1 MLRNILIL
9 LSLLLVCSIV
19 LPGLPLRAHQD
30 LLLQIEQ
37 LDGQI
42 SEDPQN
48 TELLIKRGDLYR
60 RHGDWASAEDD
71 FEMVRELS
79 PDHSSIDW
87 FQGRLLVSSGR
98 NEEGII
104 LLTRFVEQDPNHGG
118 AYRVRAEAR
127 WNLQQPLLAALDYQL
142 AVNNSERPSPSL
154 YRSLVLSL
162 VAAGADHTDEAIAVV
177 DDGLNR
183 FAGEISLLGLGA
195 DLSLSQK
202 KPGLAQ
208 FYLRKIP
215 SRLNAL
221 PQWQFRQAILVCV
234 KGDEDKAAERFS
246 VMLTYLQGNGP
257 QRAGTWVPPLD
268 VITGL
273 VAQTSVDDCGKAAW
287 ETLRQQQP

>member
-1 MLRNILIL
+1 MSRYNLIL
-9 LSLLLVCSIV
+9 LSLLFICSIV
-19 LPGLPLRAHQD
+19 LPVQPLCAHQD
-30 LLLQIEQ
+30 LLVQIEQ

-42 SEDPQN
+42 SENPQN
-48 TELLIKRGDLYR
+48 TELLIRRGDLYR
-60 RHGDWASAEDD
+60 RHGDWTAADD
-71 FEMVRELS
+71 NFQMVRELS
-79 PDHSSIDW
+79 PDHLSIDW
-87 FQGRLLVSSGR
+87 FQGRLYVSSGR
-98 NEEGII
+98 NEEGIV
-104 LLTRFVEQDPNHGG
+104 LLTRFLEQDPNHGG
-118 AYRVRAEAR
+118 AYRVRAEAQ
-127 WNLQQPLLAALDYQL
+127 WNLQQPLLAAQDYQL

-162 VAAGADHTDEAIAVV
+162 VAAGADQTDEAIAVV

-202 KPGLAQ
+202 KPRLAQ
-208 FYLRKIP
+208 FYLRKVP

-234 KGDEDKAAERFS
+234 KGDMETAAERFS
-246 VMLTYLQGNGP
+246 VMLTDLQGNGS
-257 QRAGTWVPPLD
+257 QRAGTWVPPQD

-287 ETLRQQQP
+287 ETLRRQQP